1 MLSRFLSLFN
11 LGMRAY
17 KVQDVRREKRV
28 GVTAKTFQE
37 LLKKGCEKLQ
47 IDEDDV
53 TVVLEDDGTL
63 IDTDTFFKKLPAQ
76 TVLVFLRRGEKWG
89 GAGALIHDA
98 LSKLYNVSKKNEIAE
113 QIRDM
118 LTDEGSPEKVHIISQ
133 YLELLETDP
142 DSEYRYENEDW
153 FEGLNKKYKTKQE
166 VLRHNAQTRIRSY
179 FNTAKEQIDK
189 EQDIDSRETLTDL
202 LDRLNTQLK
211 KNDFHGSY
219 FDRTAK
225 TSDRL
230 CDKKG
235 WFQCEGP
242 FDSERCDSFHTIN
255 PYASRGYRQLFGLW
269 NLDHVIEKS
278 REILPTL
285 IEATKTKKKHQQINW
300 EHVYKLLFTKNNLK
314 LVQIGCHKKAARTQT
329 CNIDDFLIS

>member
-1 MLSRFLSLFN
+1 M
-11 LGMRAY
+11 
-17 KVQDVRREKRV
+17 
-28 GVTAKTFQE
+28 
-37 LLKKGCEKLQ
+37 
-47 IDEDDV
+47 
-53 TVVLEDDGTL
+53 
-63 IDTDTFFKKLPAQ
+63 
-76 TVLVFLRRGEKWG
+76 
-89 GAGALIHDA
+89 GAGALIHNA
-98 LSKLYNVSKKNEIAE
+98 LSKLYNVTKKNQIAD

-166 VLRHNAQTRIRSY
+166 VMRHNAQTRIRSY
-179 FNTAKEQIDK
+179 FNSAKEQIEKDNDVGAK
-189 EQDIDSRETLTDL
+189 ETLSDL
-202 LDRLNTQLK
+202 VDQLNATLK
-211 KNDFHGSY
+211 KNDFHGAY

-225 TSDRL
+225 PNDRL

-285 IEATKTKKKHQQINW
+285 IEAAKTRKKHEQINW
-300 EHVYKLLFTKNNLK
+300 EYVYKLLFTKNNLK

-329 CNIDDFLIS
+329 CSVQDFLIS